1 MGPGGN
7 TKQAHHGLVYCH
19 FYVSISSFISHNA
32 LSSSI
37 VDFTQVN
44 FQLIPWKCKVLF
56 LDCSVDTSNRVG

>member
-7 TKQAHHGLVYCH
+7 TKQAHMVYCQ
-19 FYVSISSFISHNA
+19 FYVSISGFISQNA

-56 LDCSVDTSNRVG
+56 LNSSVDTSNRVG